1 MIGVCVVEPPMLPL
15 LPRQYDV
22 VVFRYLNLI
31 VILEIK
37 HITLCLQDP
46 FIARPSVC
54 KCGFIKSI
62 AFRLIVSTPHR
73 L

>member
-22 VVFRYLNLI
+22 AVFRYLNLI

-37 HITLCLQDP
+37 HIIYCIKDP
-46 FIARPSVC
+46 
-54 KCGFIKSI
+54 
-62 AFRLIVSTPHR
+62 
-73 L
+73 